1 MSKAKTNTVVS
12 NAITRVSVVDQLV
25 TDLTHFTYNDIKI
38 GESFKT
44 KGLLMGVSNEPMEW
58 RLVEMNISRSHLQF
72 DVSYYGILV
81 GTMSMYPSENC
92 RVQSK

>member
-1 MSKAKTNTVVS
+1 MIKIKDKKATPIVE
-12 NAITRVSVVDQLV
+12 RVSVVGQIVD
-25 TDLTHFTYNDIKI
+25 DLLNFTYNDIKI

-44 KGLLMGVSNEPMEW
+44 KGIFKGVSDEPLDW

-72 DVSYYGILV
+72 DVSYFGIHI

>member
-1 MSKAKTNTVVS
+1 MTKAKAKEAVTPIV
-12 NAITRVSVVDQLV
+12 RVSVVNQV
-25 TDLTHFTYNDIKI
+25 VSDLTHYTYNDIKI

-44 KGLLMGVSNEPMEW
+44 KGIFRGVSEEPLDW

-81 GTMSMYPSENC
+81 GTMSIYPSENC